1 MLLGVPTSSSNGS
14 LPRVAVVDETDVFR
28 RGVVACLADEGIAV
42 VHESTEEAPPA
53 GAADLAVVTP
63 AALER
68 GGFDCSLVLCTDDLQ
83 RAGAAVRA
91 VVPRTGLAAGQLVA
105 AVNAVASGLEV
116 RALRVPFGPVVLDE
130 RRRAILELLAAGADT
145 RAISSKLAYSERTIK
160 GLIVELERE
169 LDART
174 RAQAVARGIR
184 LGLI

>member
-1 MLLGVPTSSSNGS
+1 M
-14 LPRVAVVDETDVFR
+14 PRVAVVDENDIFR
-28 RGVVACLADEGIAV
+28 TGLVACLEAEGIAV
-42 VHESTEEAPPA
+42 VHQSATDAPPA
-53 GAADLAVVTP
+53 GAADLAVVAP
-63 AALER
+63 IAIDR
-68 GGFDCSLVLCTDDLQ
+68 GGFDCPLVLCTDDPQ
-83 RAGAAVRA
+83 RAASAAARA
-91 VVPRTGLAAGQLVA
+91 VVPRNGLTANQLVA

-116 RALRVPFGPVVLDE
+116 RASRGPFTPPVLDE

-160 GLIVELERE
+160 GLIIELERE